1 MDFYEIALAKFYQ
14 SYPELGSLVL
24 TFQDIT
30 DQLTEE
36 SNTKVG
42 VIVLRSGPEL
52 FYVPVISK
60 NEDVHPIDSIFFD
73 DKKKFFPLTKR
84 VISKVLAPGQTEQ
97 GKATKIPSTV
107 VSNPSTY
114 GLITPPR
121 TGKYAYASSS
131 RLTEFLA
138 SMPNNVKQDTLQK
151 FASEKSLYDDLDAMY
166 GLKAIFDVLKPTPQ
180 GAAAK
185 VNEAPISMVTG
196 AGPKVSADDLK
207 AVLEK
212 GYAFVGAQPH
222 ARVALS
228 IQNYNQ
234 TGTVRSISAV
244 DADRDYEIAFRS
256 GPSREAFIPKM
267 HRLNGGGTL
276 AIFTNGDYADTMAS
290 FVSVGDALERKKV
303 LTRLFDYNPP
313 VLLRDLNIDD
323 KFVISTN
330 SGQFLGPFTVNKVAL
345 SNLGVD
351 IRVSGPSNNI
361 RTICGYTNFLGEA
374 EVINGKAGDTLYIP
388 SNSIIIKLALNVTS
402 DLEHSQSQAAMR
414 KEFETL
420 QHLGAEIN
428 LGYDGVEYT
437 IDGRPVGTKPKVMEI
452 LVIKEGIAPDQAEN
466 FVKQAEETKFTKIYL
481 SKRANVSGDYA
492 PADIPT
498 YGAIPPD
505 SPSLKPNGA
514 YNQDLVQNVQKSI
527 PLKDGQV
534 TESVIISELLQTADM
549 FGQIEEYLPD
559 IEECIDKLGRI
570 LFMSRVHIDQISKVT
585 DAESVFGF
593 LSQVKAVY
601 RMLGDNY
608 VRLLE
613 LCNGSK
619 AVMDNGVESD

>member
-30 DQLTEE
+30 DQLTGE

-52 FYVPVISK
+52 FYVPIVSK
-60 NEDVHPIDSIFFD
+60 NEDIHPIDSIFFD
-73 DKKKFFPLTKR
+73 EKKKFFPLTKR

-97 GKATKIPSTV
+97 GKATKIPPTV
-107 VSNPSTY
+107 VGNPSTY

-138 SMPNNVKQDTLQK
+138 GMPNNVKQDTLQK

-212 GYAFVGAQPH
+212 GYAFIGAQQHP
-222 ARVALS
+222 RVALS
-228 IQNYNQ
+228 VQNYNQ
-234 TGTVRSISAV
+234 TGTVRTVSAI
-244 DADRDYEIAFRS
+244 DADRDYEIAFRN

-267 HRLNGGGTL
+267 HRLNRSVGSL
-276 AIFTNGDYADTMAS
+276 AIFTNGDYADADH

-313 VLLRDLNIDD
+313 VLLRDLNVHDR
-323 KFVISTN
+323 FVLITN
-330 SGQFLGPFTVNKVAL
+330 SGQFLGPFSVNKIAL
-345 SNLGVD
+345 SNLGVE
-351 IRVSGPSNNI
+351 IRVIGGRIN
-361 RTICGYTNFLGEA
+361 TICGYTNFLGEA
-374 EVINGKAGDTLYIP
+374 EVIPGKSGDTLYIP
-388 SNSIIIKLALNVTS
+388 SNTIVIKLAANVS
-402 DLEHSQSQAAMR
+402 PDLERSQSQAAMR

-466 FVKQAEETKFTKIYL
+466 FVKQAEQTKFTKIYL
-481 SKRANVSGDYA
+481 SKKASVSGDYA

-498 YGAIPPD
+498 YGAIPQD

-514 YNQDLVQNVQKSI
+514 YNKDLVQNVQKSM

-585 DAESVFGF
+585 DSESVFGF

-619 AVMDNGVESD
+619 AVVDNGVESE